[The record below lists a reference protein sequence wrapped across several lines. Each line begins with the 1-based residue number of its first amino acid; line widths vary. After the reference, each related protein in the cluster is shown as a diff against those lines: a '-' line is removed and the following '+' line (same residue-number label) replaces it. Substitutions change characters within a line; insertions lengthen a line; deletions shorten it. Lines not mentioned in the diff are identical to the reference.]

1 VAEVVIPYRP
11 RPLQRELHAAVQRF
25 NVIVAHRRFG
35 KTVFCINHA
44 IRAAFVEGK
53 ANARYGYVAPF
64 RNQAKQVA
72 WDYVKQFTAPIPG
85 VSWNEAELRCDMPNG
100 ARLQLFGADNFD
112 SMRGLYFDGVIL
124 DEYAQMAPSAWHAV
138 IRPALA
144 DRRGWA
150 IFIGTPMGRNA
161 FHEMYERAKDEEGW
175 RAFLY
180 KASETDILPADEL
193 AAAKREMTAAM
204 FAQEFECSFAAA
216 IMGAVYGAEIEYA
229 EKEGRIC
236 RVPYEKGLPVH
247 TAWDLG
253 IGDSTAILMFQ
264 IAGREIRVIDSI
276 ESFGVGLDWYVSE
289 LKSRPYVYGTHL
301 LPHDVDVKELGT
313 GRSRRETL
321 SGYGL
326 RCDVVPKQRIE
337 EGINAL
343 RGVMSRMWFDS
354 EKCRQAV
361 EALRQYRYEY
371 REKQN
376 AFSAAPVH
384 DWTSHVADAARYLAM
399 GLHKVETASSKRVKQ
414 PDATWVT

>member
-1 VAEVVIPYRP
+1 MRVEIPYAP
-11 RPLQRELHAAVQRF
+11 RPLQRELHNAVTRF

-44 IRAAFVEGK
+44 LRAAIR
-53 ANARYGYVAPF
+53 NRLPSPRYGYVAPF
-64 RNQAKQVA
+64 RTQAKTVA

-85 VSWNEAELRCDMPNG
+85 VQWNEAELRCDLPNG
-100 ARLQLFGADNFD
+100 ARITLFGADNFD
-112 SMRGLYFDGVIL
+112 AMRGVYFDGVVM
-124 DEYAQMAPSAWHAV
+124 DEYAQMAPSAWSAV
-138 IRPALA
+138 VRPALA
-144 DRRGWA
+144 DRTGWS
-150 IFIGTPMGRNA
+150 IFIGTPQGRNSFWELYDKA
-161 FHEMYERAKDEEGW
+161 PDQPDWSRFM
-175 RAFLY
+175 Y
-180 KASETDILPADEL
+180 KASETGILPPDEL
-193 AAAKREMTAAM
+193 KAARREMTPAM
-204 FAQEFECSFAAA
+204 YAQEFECSFQAA
-216 IMGAVYGAEIEYA
+216 ILGAVYGTEIEFA

-264 IAGREIRVIDSI
+264 LAGREIRVIDCI
-276 ESFGVGLDWYVSE
+276 ESFGVGLDWYVGE

-301 LPHDVDVKELGT
+301 LPHDVEVKELGT

-321 SGYGL
+321 SEYGL
-326 RCDVVPKQRIE
+326 RCEVVPKQRIE
-337 EGINAL
+337 DGINAL
-343 RGVMSRMWFDS
+343 RGVMSRMWFDN

-371 REKQN
+371 REKLN
-376 AFSAAPVH
+376 AFAAAPVH

-399 GLHKVETASSKRVKQ
+399 GLHRVETARSKRVKQ